1 MKRLITIAIL
11 GLATICMACSFSH
24 EFVVVNES
32 SQPVDVQYRVKEFEG
47 RFSPPEMPAT
57 LPSSQL
63 KSREHHQWISLA
75 ENRYRIDAE
84 YRTVSVR
91 ILPGEALLIATLH
104 NYGGSDGK
112 GFPLDRIEVRGVNG
126 VQNFTD
132 SQVLRAFSDNSA
144 SLHTL
149 NYR

>member
-1 MKRLITIAIL
+1 MKRLITIAVL
-11 GLATICMACSFSH
+11 GLTTICMACSFSH

-32 SQPVDVQYRVKEFEG
+32 SQPVDVQYRVKEFKG

-63 KSREHHQWISLA
+63 KPREHHQWISLA

-104 NYGGSDGK
+104 SDSWS
-112 GFPLDRIEVRGVNG
+112 GFPLERIEVRGVNG

-132 SQVLRAFSDNSA
+132 SQVLRAFSDVSR

-149 NYR
+149 TYR

>member
-1 MKRLITIAIL
+1 
-11 GLATICMACSFSH
+11 MACSFSH

-32 SQPVDVQYRVKEFEG
+32 SQPVDVQYRVKESEW
-47 RFSPPEMPAT
+47 RFSPPEVPAT
-57 LPSSQL
+57 LPSSEL
-63 KSREHHQWISLA
+63 KPREHHQWIRLA
-75 ENRYRIDAE
+75 ENRYRIDPE

-91 ILPGEALLIATLH
+91 LLPGEALLIATLH
-104 NYGGSDGK
+104 NNGGLDGK
-112 GFPLDRIEVRGVNG
+112 GFPLDRIEVRGING

-132 SQVLRAFSDNSA
+132 SQVVGAFSDVSM

>member
-47 RFSPPEMPAT
+47 RFSPPELPAT

-63 KSREHHQWISLA
+63 KPGEHHQWISLA
-75 ENRYRIDAE
+75 RNRYRIDPE

-104 NYGGSDGK
+104 RDSWSE
-112 GFPLDRIEVRGVNG
+112 FPLERIEVRGVNG

-132 SQVLRAFSDNSA
+132 RQALSAFLPVSA
-144 SLHTL
+144 TLHTL

>member
-11 GLATICMACSFSH
+11 GLTTICMACSFSH

-32 SQPVDVQYRVKEFEG
+32 SQPVDVQYRVKESEG

-57 LPSSQL
+57 LPSSEL
-63 KSREHHQWISLA
+63 KPRELHMWVRLA
-75 ENRYRIDAE
+75 ANRYRIDPE

-104 NYGGSDGK
+104 RDSWSE
-112 GFPLDRIEVRGVNG
+112 FPLERIEVRGVNG

-149 NYR
+149 KYR